1 MQLAIAGLVLA
12 VVGCGGDP
20 ILDRAANMEEGT
32 AVVAEGGGGGTSTPQ
47 PPPQVAPTPGGGD
60 PAPVV
65 PDDPERVVPDDPPP
79 GGAAVPSGAT
89 ITLSGSVD
97 VAGYTGGQIRIDVFD
112 GDQQELSGPRPSVVG
127 VARID
132 GPGEWSV
139 AVPAT
144 VEKVWIGAYADAN
157 GDGRPEPEEAAG
169 WYEGNPVVVSANQ
182 NDLRLRLSR
191 EVPPTDGG

>member
-1 MQLAIAGLVLA
+1 MPLSFAALISAA
-12 VVGCGGDP
+12 MGCGGDP
-20 ILDRAANMEEGT
+20 ILDRAADMEVG
-32 AVVAEGGGGGTSTPQ
+32 APAVAEGGGGTVAAQ
-47 PPPQVAPTPGGGD
+47 PPPPVEPTPGGGE

-79 GGAAVPSGAT
+79 GGAVVTSGPT
-89 ITLSGSVD
+89 ITLSGRVEVVD
-97 VAGYTGGQIRIDVFD
+97 YAGGQIRIDVFD

-132 GPGEWSV
+132 QPGPWSV

-144 VEKVWIGAYADAN
+144 TEKVWIGAYADEN
-157 GDGRPEPEEAAG
+157 GDGRPEPKEAAG
-169 WYEGNPVVVSANQ
+169 WYEGNPVVVSADQ
-182 NDLRLRLSR
+182 DDLRLRLSR